1 MATSTMVDN
10 DDDDR
15 QLLYNAQ
22 ASTQFKTFKHGI
34 RSFTLDEAEESMT
47 TAAHL
52 AETAH
57 RR

>member
-1 MATSTMVDN
+1 MVDN